1 MSGASSAR
9 SPWSSRRRF
18 LADPSIAARVKRP
31 TLAPAA
37 ADVAPSV
44 PAAVAATRI
53 PMRIAASGLPVGRG
67 ILGLWA
73 DRASARTLGVDVG
86 QLIGDAVVFIPADDS
101 MSQTYQSSVGPLSET
116 VTSSARQRFA
126 ARLTD
131 RLALTLRPHELRRGT
146 WDLDWDSENRLTDWL
161 EFRVEL
167 GWWVPPPTL
176 RSSMS
181 EVYEELADRHPRLL

>member
-1 MSGASSAR
+1 
-9 SPWSSRRRF
+9 
-18 LADPSIAARVKRP
+18 
-31 TLAPAA
+31 
-37 ADVAPSV
+37 
-44 PAAVAATRI
+44 
-53 PMRIAASGLPVGRG
+53 
-67 ILGLWA
+67 
-73 DRASARTLGVDVG
+73 
-86 QLIGDAVVFIPADDS
+86 

>member
-1 MSGASSAR
+1 MSGASSAQ
-9 SPWSSRRRF
+9 SPWPSRRRF

-31 TLAPAA
+31 TLAPTA

-53 PMRIAASGLPVGRG
+53 PMRIAAGELPAGRG

-86 QLIGDAVVFIPADDS
+86 PIVGDSVMFIPADTS
-101 MSQTYQSSVGPLSET
+101 MAQTYEASVGPLTET
-116 VTSSARQRFA
+116 VTSPARQRFA

-131 RLALTLRPHELRRGT
+131 RLALTLRPYELRRGA
-146 WDLDWDSENRLTDWL
+146 WDLDWESENRLTDWL
-161 EFRVEL
+161 EFRIEL
-167 GWWVPPPTL
+167 GWWVPPPAL
-176 RSSMS
+176 RASTS
-181 EVYEELADRHPRLL
+181 EVYEELADRHAHLL